1 MSRTT
6 ARATTSTGPS
16 VLLVTPNL
24 DVGGAQETVRT
35 LAARLPGAGC
45 PTVVCSFEDGPLRA
59 DIEALGVKVEL
70 LAPRRHGVLSVP
82 GFISEMHRYRRELLN
97 LVARYGIGVV
107 QTQGLGT
114 MDFLVMTLRRRRGP
128 QVWWTIQ
135 NANFELRREQVSSQ
149 AWLFTTKRAAHRLL
163 YRIGAHRVDG
173 VIVVSEDTKASF
185 DATAGRT
192 NKVVVVCN
200 AVDVDRYPVEVD
212 RGALR
217 RELGIEPGRRVITSV
232 GTFKRQ
238 KGHRY
243 LIEAMADVASDLPD
257 LHLLL
262 VGDGELRSAIEAEVR
277 ERGLGDRVSF
287 LGTRRDVDEILAA
300 SDVFVLASLWEG
312 LPLALVEAMASGLP
326 VIATEV
332 SGTRQVVVD
341 GTSGL
346 LVPPG
351 DPASLASAI
360 HWVEA
365 DPEAAARLA
374 SEGRARVTAMFT
386 AEAQA
391 ERLATLFRNRPSAPS
406 A

>member
-1 MSRTT
+1 MSRTA
-6 ARATTSTGPS
+6 ARPTTHAGPS

-59 DIEALGVKVEL
+59 DIEALGIPVEL
-70 LAPRRHGVLSVP
+70 LSPRRHGILSVRA
-82 GFISEMHRYRRELLN
+82 FASEMHRYRGELLD
-97 LVARYGIGVV
+97 LIARHGIGVV

-135 NANFELRREQVSSQ
+135 NANFELRREQLASHT
-149 AWLFTTKRAAHRLL
+149 WLFTTKRAAHRLL
-163 YRIGAHRVDG
+163 YRVGAGRVDG

-185 DATAGRT
+185 DAIAGHSD
-192 NKVVVVCN
+192 KVVVVCN

-217 RELGIEPGRRVITSV
+217 RELGIEPGRQVITSV

-243 LIEAMADVASDLPD
+243 LIEAMADLAPDLPD

-262 VGDGELRSAIEAEVR
+262 VGDGELRPAIEADVR
-277 ERGLGDRVSF
+277 ARGLDDRVSF
-287 LGTRRDVDEILAA
+287 LGTRRDVDRILAV

-326 VIATEV
+326 VVATEV
-332 SGTRQVVVD
+332 SGTREVVVD

-346 LVPPG
+346 LVPPE
-351 DPASLASAI
+351 DPGSLASAI
-360 HWVEA
+360 RRVEA
-365 DPEAAARLA
+365 DPDAAASLA

-391 ERLATLFRNRPSAPS
+391 ERLAALFRKGPSA
-406 A
+406 